1 MLFYWKDHS
10 YPRWERILFN
20 KRKCALLML
29 RKAARN
35 KDTDL
40 KILFSFY
47 SSHLKLMDWSLVS
60 AWRCHT
66 LKWPQTTKTS
76 CGTGNRVRH
85 QTCCDNRCG
94 LEHSSDSTNYLLSP
108 TEVVG
113 SHPVPETQGNQL
125 LMGDIKYIPPPRGL
139 AHKMGICFFFFIC
152 GVEINWLGG
161 QNGGLKQDFFS
172 NNLWP

>member
-1 MLFYWKDHS
+1 MLFYWKHYS

-35 KDTDL
+35 KDTDF
-40 KILFSFY
+40 KILFSC
-47 SSHLKLMDWSLVS
+47 SSRLKLMGSSLVS

-66 LKWPQTTKTS
+66 LKWPQATKTS
-76 CGTGNRVRH
+76 CNTGNRVRH
-85 QTCCDNRCG
+85 QTRCGNRHG

-125 LMGDIKYIPPPRGL
+125 LMGDIKYILPPRGL
-139 AHKMGICFFFFIC
+139 AHKIGIYLFVCFLFVVWRLI
-152 GVEINWLGG
+152 G
-161 QNGGLKQDFFS
+161 
-172 NNLWP
+172 